1 MKQYTLRRATEE
13 DFYQLLRIRNQV
25 LREYIEYVRGW
36 DEGREEERFRG
47 NFHAESTT
55 VIQSDY
61 QVIGFLGVRPE
72 NGVLYVAQ
80 AYIIPEY
87 QGRGI
92 GTALIREVLA
102 RGLPVEWWVLKL
114 NTGARRLYERLG
126 FRVKCEGETDYR
138 MRAEPGRQAELPGG
152 H

>member
-1 MKQYTLRRATEE
+1 MKQYTLRKATEE

-36 DEGREEERFRG
+36 DEDREEERFRG
-47 NFHAESTT
+47 NFDAETT
-55 VIQSDY
+55 RVILSDGR
-61 QVIGFLGVRPE
+61 VIGFLGVRPE
-72 NGVLYVAQ
+72 GDALYIAQ
-80 AYIIPEY
+80 AYIVPEY

-92 GTALIREVLA
+92 GTALIREVLTGG
-102 RGLPVEWWVLKL
+102 RPVELWVMKL

-138 MRAEPGRQAELPGG
+138 MRYEPGA
-152 H
+152 

>member
-1 MKQYTLRRATEE
+1 MKQYTLRQATEG

-36 DEGREEERFRG
+36 DEDREEERFRG
-47 NFHAESTT
+47 NFDPETT
-55 VIQSDY
+55 RVILSDDR
-61 QVIGFLGVRPE
+61 VIGFLGVRPE
-72 NGVLYVAQ
+72 NDVLYIAQ

-92 GTALIREVLA
+92 GTALIREVLS
-102 RGLPVEWWVLKL
+102 RGRPVELWVMKL

-138 MRAEPGRQAELPGG
+138 MRYEPKA
-152 H
+152 

>member
-1 MKQYTLRRATEE
+1 MKLYTLRQATER

-36 DEGREEERFRG
+36 DEEREEVRFRG
-47 NFHAESTT
+47 NFDPVTTRVIESH
-55 VIQSDY
+55 DH
-61 QVIGFLGVRPE
+61 VIGFIGVRPE
-72 NGVLYVAQ
+72 NDVLYIAQ

-92 GTALIREVLA
+92 GTALIREVLS
-102 RGLPVEWWVLKL
+102 RGRPVELWVMKL

-138 MRAEPGRQAELPGG
+138 MRYEPKA
-152 H
+152 